1 MLPASDMT
9 ITELNEAI
17 LTLVGVKRTFE
28 ALECVSSHRTDNV
41 GRLFEWAGDQG
52 ELVGNEPHRL
62 MITLDEAVPANDEE
76 ARRRAVALPAGAD
89 HVADTHGW
97 RFTVSRGETDGLGDA
112 WLNDRSRTSTIHGV
126 RP

>member
-41 GRLFEWAGDQG
+41 GRLFEWADHQG
-52 ELVGNEPHRL
+52 ELVGNELHRL
-62 MITLDEAVPANDEE
+62 MIALDEAIPADDEE
-76 ARRRAVALPAGAD
+76 ARQRAVALAAGAD
-89 HVADTHGW
+89 HVVDARGW
-97 RFTVSRGETDGLGDA
+97 RIAVSRGETA
-112 WLNDRSRTSTIHGV
+112 E
-126 RP
+126 